1 MVIILSNLIR
11 SSKFFNWKILLKICS
26 KEIITDLT
34 APCTCCHTTFWN
46 INVAKKQLTT
56 NYKVVQLHAYGV
68 MGMSVIKLRKVYCW
82 VCQWKKI
89 KIREYFEK
97 WQARM
102 WLSRALY
109 SFFTARCY
117 ASAVLAHGPV
127 SVRLSVR
134 PSVTSR
140 CSTKTAKRRI
150 TQTTPHDSP
159 WTLVFGCQR
168 SPRNSTGLTPCVRA
182 KYRWGGS
189 KSATLD
195 K

>member
-1 MVIILSNLIR
+1 MLPYY
-11 SSKFFNWKILLKICS
+11 LLKHQCR
-26 KEIITDLT
+26 KEANNNKLQGSV
-34 APCTCCHTTFWN
+34 ATCLRCDGDVSN
-46 INVAKKQLTT
+46 QIKKGL
-56 NYKVVQLHAYGV
+56 LLSL
-68 MGMSVIKLRKVYCW
+68 SV
-82 VCQWKKI
+82 KKI

-109 SFFTARCY
+109 SFFYRAMLCIRGT
-117 ASAVLAHGPV
+117 SHGPV

-159 WTLVFGCQR
+159 WTLHCV
-168 SPRNSTGLTPCVRA
+168 SKKNKTLNSCP
-182 KYRWGGS
+182 
-189 KSATLD
+189 
-195 K
+195 